1 MHVAQLSV
9 EDRNRRLRSSV
20 AKGDRVRLHPRDPRV
35 VFVSSETSPNLW
47 HYSRADFCDCIGFTQ
62 RGMCRHAVRA
72 SWELHQAK
80 KAAAAANDL
89 PPAA

>member
-1 MHVAQLSV
+1 MHVAQLSTD
-9 EDRNRRLRSSV
+9 DRNRRLRSSI
-20 AKGDRVRLHPRDPRV
+20 AKGDQVRIHPKDERV
-35 VFVSSETSPNLW
+35 VFVSSESRPGLW

-72 SWELHQAK
+72 SWELWK
-80 KAAAAANDL
+80 EKNAANEL